1 MAADGGHGGGNHP
14 LRWTSP
20 MSGFMLRRFVELIA
34 NGVKTEKGFK
44 EVHLNQVAKNCS
56 EHFGLSITG
65 TQVYN
70 HLRKWRARWVKISK
84 LRDISGSLWDDNNY
98 VILLEEEH
106 YMGHIKDHPKDVE
119 YLNVPLENYVQML
132 AIFGS
137 GIVTGRYAMT
147 SNEDL
152 GVPSMVGT
160 SSSFVNLEAC
170 GSEFVVDGNEPGLS
184 ATAAAHGET
193 AAAPHGKE
201 PCKDASSSTG
211 KRKRAS
217 LMSEEEVLV
226 MSNMSEAV
234 REVAIA
240 IKSTGE
246 AHPELYGAVMELPG
260 FTEDDLLIVLDYL
273 NENANRARSHSFV
286 QMSETRRTRWV
297 MHHLSKVNGGVPVPK
312 EGLLK
317 EGMPKDGMPVTSN
330 EVPKGGV

>member
-1 MAADGGHGGGNHP
+1 MAEMAADGGHGGGNHP

-34 NGVKTEKGFK
+34 GGVKTDKGFK

-84 LRDISGSLWDDNNY
+84 LRDISGSLWDDTNY
-98 VILLEEEH
+98 VISLEEEH
-106 YMGHIKDHPKDVE
+106 YLGHIKDHPKDVE

-137 GIVTGRYAMT
+137 GIATG
-147 SNEDL
+147 
-152 GVPSMVGT
+152 
-160 SSSFVNLEAC
+160 
-170 GSEFVVDGNEPGLS
+170 S
-184 ATAAAHGET
+184 ATGAAHGEDGGV
-193 AAAPHGKE
+193 AAHGKE
-201 PCKDASSSTG
+201 PCKDASSSIG

-226 MSNMSEAV
+226 MSNMSDAV
-234 REVAIA
+234 CEVAIA

-246 AHPELYGAVMELPG
+246 AHPKLYNSVMELPG
-260 FTEDDLLIVLDYL
+260 L
-273 NENANRARSHSFV
+273 AR
-286 QMSETRRTRWV
+286 MIY
-297 MHHLSKVNGGVPVPK
+297 
-312 EGLLK
+312 
-317 EGMPKDGMPVTSN
+317 
-330 EVPKGGV
+330 

>member
-1 MAADGGHGGGNHP
+1 
-14 LRWTSP
+14 

-34 NGVKTEKGFK
+34 SGAKTEKGFK

-56 EHFGLSITG
+56 DHFGVSITE

-70 HLRKWRARWVKISK
+70 HLRKWRARWVKISR
-84 LRDISGSLWDDNNY
+84 LRGISGSLWDDNNY
-98 VILLEEEH
+98 AILLEKEH

-132 AIFGS
+132 SILGS
-137 GIVTGRYAMT
+137 GIATGRYAMT
-147 SNEDL
+147 SNEAL

-170 GSEFVVDGNEPGLS
+170 GSEFVVDGNEPSLS

-193 AAAPHGKE
+193 AAAPYRKQ
-201 PCKDASSSTG
+201 PCKDASSSTS

-240 IKSTGE
+240 IKVTNTW
-246 AHPELYGAVMELPG
+246 HPP
-260 FTEDDLLIVLDYL
+260 
-273 NENANRARSHSFV
+273 
-286 QMSETRRTRWV
+286 
-297 MHHLSKVNGGVPVPK
+297 
-312 EGLLK
+312 
-317 EGMPKDGMPVTSN
+317 
-330 EVPKGGV
+330 

>member
-1 MAADGGHGGGNHP
+1 M
-14 LRWTSP
+14 
-20 MSGFMLRRFVELIA
+20 
-34 NGVKTEKGFK
+34 
-44 EVHLNQVAKNCS
+44 
-56 EHFGLSITG
+56 
-65 TQVYN
+65 
-70 HLRKWRARWVKISK
+70 
-84 LRDISGSLWDDNNY
+84 
-98 VILLEEEH
+98 
-106 YMGHIKDHPKDVE
+106 
-119 YLNVPLENYVQML
+119 PLENYVQML

-137 GIVTGRYAMT
+137 GIATGRYAMT
-147 SNEDL
+147 SNEAL

-170 GSEFVVDGNEPGLS
+170 GSEFVVDGNDPGSS
-184 ATAAAHGET
+184 ATAAAYGEDVG
-193 AAAPHGKE
+193 AAPHGKE

-246 AHPELYGAVMELPG
+246 AHPELYNSVMELPG

-297 MHHLSKVNGGVPVPK
+297 MHHLPRATVDCPCPRMDCQRM
-312 EGLLK
+312 EC
-317 EGMPKDGMPVTSN
+317 P
-330 EVPKGGV
+330 